1 VHIEYIEGRQGSE
14 IAGYGPV
21 PDTVL
26 DSHDGR
32 LLGLADHLMANT
44 DRNPEN
50 WITTEDGRV
59 VGIDHGTA
67 FEFAGADYEQTYAD
81 GPFAARLYDH
91 TGPDDP
97 VPAAR
102 NDFTPADMATLHG
115 RLDALRPQ
123 FERTGRGE
131 WHTAMMRRFAAIEHA
146 AHGSTNRIPTQPGGR
161 DTTGRQQ

>member
-1 VHIEYIEGRQGSE
+1 
-14 IAGYGPV
+14 
-21 PDTVL
+21 
-26 DSHDGR
+26 
-32 LLGLADHLMANT
+32 MANT

-50 WITTEDGRV
+50 WLTTEDGRV

-67 FEFAGADYEQTYAD
+67 FEFAGADYEQRYAD

-91 TGPDDP
+91 SGLDP

-102 NDFTPADMATLHG
+102 NDFTPADMATLRG

-123 FERTGRGE
+123 FEHTGRGE
-131 WHTAMMRRFAAIEHA
+131 WHAAMMRRFAAIEHA